1 MKGRRKPDPTA
12 VENRLDSS
20 FLGAHDDAGD
30 SLTHRRRAHRSPP
43 TPHRCRRPRR
53 TRLGAWSSGARRATS
68 TPRRHKPPT
77 PSGTAPPL
85 TIAPPSWPRLHS
97 ARPLLVRA
105 RPRGKIQPRR
115 YRRTNCFTWNPPW
128 SSGACRGTR
137 TGTDTPPMP
146 PPPRRRHRHPHP
158 RRNPPR

>member
-20 FLGAHDDAGD
+20 FLGAHDDASSVTHCLSQATGA
-30 SLTHRRRAHRSPP
+30 SLTTSR
-43 TPHRCRRPRR
+43 HRCRRPRR
-53 TRLGAWSSGARRATS
+53 TRLGAWSSGAHRATS

-77 PSGTAPPL
+77 PSGTAPPRR

-105 RPRGKIQPRR
+105 RPRGKPRR

-146 PPPRRRHRHPHP
+146 PPPRQSHRHP